1 MQPKLIHHV
10 GILVEDLEE
19 AIERWERIT
28 GYTFGPI
35 HRYRSSHY
43 HDSSEVDEHLHDAR
57 LSFSREGAPHIELL
71 EATGT
76 GTHGVAN
83 LGVHH
88 LAFVDYD
95 DLEAEH
101 ERVTGLGLMVDGR
114 DVNAAG
120 ELLLL
125 FTDPPSTDHV
135 RLEFVSPREHPNV
148 MDDGSPMWRNPA
160 TGRFD
165 AWRPDGLDW
174 RGRR

>member
-10 GILVEDLEE
+10 GILVANLEE

-43 HDSSEVDEHLHDAR
+43 RDSSEQDEHLHDAR
-57 LSFSREGAPHIELL
+57 LSFSREGTPHIELL

-76 GTHGVAN
+76 GTHGAAN

-88 LAFVDYD
+88 LAFVDYG

-101 ERVTGLGLMVDGR
+101 ERVTGLGLQVDGR
-114 DVNAAG
+114 DVNDAG
-120 ELLLL
+120 ELLLF

-135 RLEFVSPREHPNV
+135 RLEFVAPRDHPNV
-148 MDDGSPMWRNPA
+148 MDDGSPMWRDPS

-165 AWRPDGLDW
+165 AWGPDGKDW
-174 RGRR
+174 RGR